1 MARDIKDELNLG
13 GGAEVM
19 PTGAEPI
26 PMANTDSPQSI
37 QLAISPDFQRSLI
50 EIVKSDWEAA
60 KKARDKKDYGYT
72 DKGEKLTFDKFM
84 KDLRDL
90 YNARRIPK
98 TVPWKFCSNRSLRIA
113 ASILDLIHGKMLS
126 GLVNE
131 EFIRWKAMNLEDV
144 PKKERIEKLMKW
156 WIFVHSRMYPFWDNW
171 LKLVS
176 GYGDGLTESFW
187 KVTRTDS
194 GKTESVPVMGEDN
207 QQLIEQ
213 TGEPSVSKS
222 HIVNKVESS
231 YSRTYVKDQYF
242 LQEGSE
248 DVQAEPVIFEE
259 SFFYR
264 ELEQGETE
272 GQWINVTT
280 ELKDK
285 IPYDRATTTGTNPDE
300 ETKLQAIKIRN
311 ASIKVLKWY
320 GNYDF
325 DGDGFAENV
334 RVFISP
340 DHDVYLGGVRCA
352 DLTKSG
358 RRPLDFTKYDNRID
372 RPYEN
377 DGEGILEKIKELA
390 LEVDAIFNQISDA
403 NTLSVMRPFFY
414 DPSGDLDAPVLTLG
428 PNKGTPITDPSRNV
442 LFPDIRIPVD
452 QLIAAIRLVLEF
464 IERLTAAS
472 SYVMGKESEIVGGSG
487 TATRTNAI
495 MQSAQERFTIP
506 MNRLRVGM
514 CNILRTHL
522 DILQLNIPP
531 GLESRVLGEAGQP
544 LFENNE
550 LSQIGISGEFDVYQ
564 VEDPALGSQSQERE
578 LNNALYSVLI
588 QNPLIA
594 SNPSALYTITADLIK
609 GYGKLPEEILG
620 PEPDRDSIDDPEQ
633 ENTLII
639 QGDFKRVVPI
649 MTENHLYHIQKH
661 MDLINSPSLAA
672 LPPALMQS
680 VVQYAQAH
688 IQQHIQMM
696 QTMQGI
702 MQKFGQA
709 KGAPNDQG
717 DSAGNEAGTSNQ
729 SQEPGS
735 SAGLGQSG
743 EALQGALEAKRTGQS
758 GFNS

>member
-1 MARDIKDELNLG
+1 MARELKDELNLDG
-13 GGAEVM
+13 GVDSTVSTKDEEIA
-19 PTGAEPI
+19 PT
-26 PMANTDSPQSI
+26 SPNSI
-37 QLAISPDFQRSLI
+37 QLQIGPDFQRSLI
-50 EIVKSDWEAA
+50 EIVKSDWEAS

-72 DKGEKLTFDKFM
+72 DKGEKLDFEKFV
-84 KDLRDL
+84 KELKDL

-126 GLVNE
+126 GLINE
-131 EFIRWKAMNLEDV
+131 EFIRWRAMNLEDV
-144 PKKERIEKLMKW
+144 PKKERIEKLMRW
-156 WIFVHSRMYPFWDNW
+156 WIFVHSKMYPFWDNW

-176 GYGDGLTESFW
+176 GFGDGLTESFW

-194 GKTESVPVMGEDN
+194 GLTESKPVMGPDGN
-207 QQLIEQ
+207 QLIEQ
-213 TGEPSVSKS
+213 TGEPSISKS
-222 HIVNKVESS
+222 HIVNTEESS

-248 DVQAEPVIFEE
+248 DIQAEPVIFEE
-259 SFFYR
+259 TFFYR
-264 ELEQGETE
+264 ELEEGELN
-272 GQWINVTT
+272 GQWVNVST

-285 IPYDRATTTGTNPDE
+285 IPYDRPTTTGSNPEDE
-300 ETKLQAIKIRN
+300 KKLQAIKIRN
-311 ASIKVLKWY
+311 ASVKVLKWY
-320 GNYDF
+320 GNYDY
-325 DGDGFAENV
+325 DGDGFAENI

-340 DHDVYLGGVRCA
+340 DHDVYLGGVKVS

-358 RRPLDFTKYDNRID
+358 KRPLDFTKYDNRLD

-377 DGEGILEKIKELA
+377 DGEGILEKIKELS
-390 LEVDAIFNQISDA
+390 LEVDAIFNQLSDA

-442 LFPDIRIPVD
+442 LFPDIRIPIE

-495 MQSAQERFTIP
+495 MQSASERFTIP
-506 MNRLRVGM
+506 MNRLRTGM
-514 CNILRTHL
+514 CNILKTHL

-531 GLESRVLGEAGQP
+531 GLESRILGENGEP
-544 LFENNE
+544 LFEGNE
-550 LSQIGISGEFDVYQ
+550 LSQAGISGEFDVYQ

-588 QNPLIA
+588 ANPLIA
-594 SNPSALYTITADLIK
+594 SNPAALYQITADLIK

-620 PEPDRDSIDDPEQ
+620 PAPDKDAIDDPEQ

-639 QGDFKRVVPI
+639 QGDLKRVVPM

-661 MDLINSPSLAA
+661 MELLQSPSLAA
-672 LPPALMQS
+672 LPPALLQS
-680 VVQYAQAH
+680 VTEYAQAH
-688 IQQHIQMM
+688 IQQHMQMM
-696 QTMQGI
+696 QAMQGI
-702 MQKFGQA
+702 MQKFGNQ
-709 KGAPNDQG
+709 KGASNAESGEP
-717 DSAGNEAGTSNQ
+717 SNETRTSNQ
-729 SQEPGS
+729 SQKSSEPSGM
-735 SAGLGQSG
+735 GESG
-743 EALQGALEAKRTGQS
+743 EAFQGAMQAKRTGQS
-758 GFNS
+758 GFNQ